1 MWIKDPDPVFSRIRI
16 RVTQK
21 DRIRIRN
28 TAMQET
34 PTFSIL
40 FLLTGGSPTPLPFT
54 DMSVECRFI
63 TPSLT
68 QYVDEPDAVA
78 PS

>member
-1 MWIKDPDPVFSRIRI
+1 MDKGSGSGIFQDPDPGDPKRPDPDP
-16 RVTQK
+16 QHCNA
-21 DRIRIRN
+21 RN
-28 TAMQET
+28 
-34 PTFSIL
+34 PYFFDF